1 MQPNESTEHMA
12 VLSEVYLHS
21 VKFVFTLCLLVV
33 FTLSLESVFT
43 VNSVKRWYLISV

>member
-21 VKFVFTLCLLVV
+21 VKFVFTLCLVVV
-33 FTLSLESVFT
+33 FTLSLEIIFTLGGFYMVFT
-43 VNSVKRWYLISV
+43 LGL